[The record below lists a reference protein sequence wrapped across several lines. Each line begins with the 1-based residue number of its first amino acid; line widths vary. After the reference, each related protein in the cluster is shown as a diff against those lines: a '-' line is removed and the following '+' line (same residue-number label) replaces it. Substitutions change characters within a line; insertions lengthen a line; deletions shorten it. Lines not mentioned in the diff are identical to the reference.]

1 MIVDHV
7 RTGARMRSSKLSK
20 LEAELRRVEDAIT
33 NLYWTYTRTARGKPP
48 CIVRPDLYVRRREL
62 NAEIRAIKFPRAA

>member
-1 MIVDHV
+1 MT
-7 RTGARMRSSKLSK
+7 RAGKRKLAT

-48 CIVRPDLYVRRREL
+48 CIVRPDLYVRQREL